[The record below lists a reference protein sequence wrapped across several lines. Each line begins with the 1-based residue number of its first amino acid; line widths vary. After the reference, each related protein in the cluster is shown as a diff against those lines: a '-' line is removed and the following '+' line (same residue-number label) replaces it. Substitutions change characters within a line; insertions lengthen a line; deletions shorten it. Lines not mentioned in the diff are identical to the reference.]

1 MQGLKLSLQQT
12 LYKPVLNKT
21 VPGCDVSTDANTV
34 DGAIVCVL
42 TYDRIEAC
50 HLVVVAEQFD
60 HLVFVTCIQ
69 GNHQPRA
76 CAFPTIMLMVLNI
89 DA

>member
-60 HLVFVTCIQ
+60 HLVFV
-69 GNHQPRA
+69 NLYPRES
-76 CAFPTIMLMVLNI
+76 PTSCMCLSNDYADGLKH
-89 DA
+89 